1 MSHKG
6 TRSCPAPP
14 PRVAY
19 SEDRPGGSTN
29 SCCTGYYSTA
39 GHLHELRCSQA
50 EVVDEAEAE
59 VEAEEEEAD
68 DEGGY
73 DDFDD

>member
-1 MSHKG
+1 
-6 TRSCPAPP
+6 
-14 PRVAY
+14 
-19 SEDRPGGSTN
+19 
-29 SCCTGYYSTA
+29 
-39 GHLHELRCSQA
+39 LRCSQA

-59 VEAEEEEAD
+59 VEEEEEEAD